1 MKVVADRSALLD
13 AVALVS
19 GVVAGRTPR
28 QQLTC
33 VKLTATKDGET
44 GMLRLTG
51 TDGEIALGITSVRVS
66 VEKPGEVLIPA
77 DKLRQIVSAEDHE
90 PTLTLEQADEAVLIT
105 GSDAKFKVMGYAPQD
120 FPALPELTSQG
131 LPAGFNSGVTLQTGT
146 MSELISRTLFAT
158 AREIGRYAINGV
170 LLQRNEGRLE
180 MVATDS
186 RRLALARTTLPK
198 DAFKGDKLKCIVPT
212 KALQLLQKLISADA
226 DETMEIAIADNSVL
240 FRIGDGEPRATLR
253 SVLVEGSF
261 PPYEDVIPKDH
272 DITVTLDRDLVSSA
286 VRRAAL
292 LTNEESRG
300 VRLAFDGAD
309 RRLRLSSRA
318 PEMGEANIEIDVAEY
333 KGSDIEIGFNPGF
346 ITEALRVIPQ
356 PEVML
361 ELKAPGKP
369 GLLRSGDDFVYV
381 VMPVSL
387 Q

>member
-1 MKVVADRSALLD
+1 
-13 AVALVS
+13 
-19 GVVAGRTPR
+19 
-28 QQLTC
+28 
-33 VKLTATKDGET
+33 
-44 GMLRLTG
+44 
-51 TDGEIALGITSVRVS
+51 
-66 VEKPGEVLIPA
+66 A

-90 PTLTLEQADEAVLIT
+90 PTLTLEQADEGVLIT

-120 FPALPELTSQG
+120 FPALPELTSKG
-131 LPAGFNSGVTLQTGT
+131 LPTGFNSGVTLQTGK
-146 MSELISRTLFAT
+146 MSELIARTLFAT
-158 AREIGRYAINGV
+158 AREIGRYAIHGV
-170 LLQRNEGRLE
+170 LLQRHEGRLE

-186 RRLALARTTLPK
+186 RRLALARATLRK
-198 DAFKGDKLKCIVPT
+198 DAFKGDKLRCIVPT
-212 KALQLLQKLISADA
+212 KALQLLQKLISADS
-226 DETMEIAIADNSVL
+226 DETMEIARADNSVL

-286 VRRAAL
+286 VRPAAL

-333 KGSDIEIGFNPGF
+333 QGNDIEIGFNPGF
-346 ITEALRVIPQ
+346 ITEALRVIPL

-369 GLLRSGDDFVYV
+369 GLLRSGDDFIYV